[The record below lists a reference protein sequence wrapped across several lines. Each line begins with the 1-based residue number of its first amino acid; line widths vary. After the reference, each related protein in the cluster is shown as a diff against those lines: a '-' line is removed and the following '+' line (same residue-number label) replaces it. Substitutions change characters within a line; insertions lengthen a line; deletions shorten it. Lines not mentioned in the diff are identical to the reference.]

1 MIGKEDLR
9 QAFVVASYELRKYL
23 RGRRIVGMAIL
34 LALIVGLILGLPPAL
49 GSPYPSN
56 PNAFVGTFA
65 GFTSLLVV
73 LCGVLFAA
81 DALCSEHEKR
91 TGYFLFPNP
100 VRRETIVLGKLI
112 ASLAA
117 SWSILLLYYIAAAVA
132 ALVITKSLSWEIA
145 LSALYALAYAACV
158 TGVAFLLSSVLKGT
172 ISATVLTFFLFTLI
186 FNIVGALLQVGK
198 VSPWFIPTQASGIIS
213 DVLSPQTIVPPPGFP
228 LFIPDAATS
237 LAVFAGYFV
246 IGSIVATVVF
256 RRRELKT

>member
-9 QAFVVASYELRKYL
+9 QAFVVATYEIRKYL
-23 RGRRIVGMAIL
+23 RSRRLIGMTAL
-34 LALIVGLILGLPPAL
+34 LALIIGLILGLPPAL

-65 GFTSLLVV
+65 GFTSILAV

-100 VRRETIVLGKLI
+100 VRRETIVLGKLL

-117 SWSILLLYYIAAAVA
+117 SWLVVFLYYGVASVA
-132 ALVITKSLSWEIA
+132 ALAVTKDLSWEVA
-145 LSALYALAYAACV
+145 LSAAYALAYVACV
-158 TGVAFLLSSVLKGT
+158 VGVAFLLSSVLKGT
-172 ISATVLTFFLFTLI
+172 IAATVLTFFLFTLI
-186 FNIVGALLQVGK
+186 FNIVGALLQVGN

-213 DVLSPQTIVPPPGFP
+213 NVLSAPGGGPPGFP
-228 LFIPDAATS
+228 LFVPDPATS
-237 LAVFAGYFV
+237 LAVFAAYFV
-246 IGSIVATVVF
+246 VGSIVATVMF

>member
-1 MIGKEDLR
+1 MTAKEDLR

-23 RGRRIVGMAIL
+23 RSRRLLGMAVL
-34 LALIVGLILGLPPAL
+34 LALIIGLILGLPPAL
-49 GSPYPSN
+49 GSAYPSS

-65 GFTSLLVV
+65 GFTSLLAV

-100 VRRETIVLGKLI
+100 VRRETIVLGKLL

-117 SWSILLLYYIAAAVA
+117 SWLIVFLYYGVASVA
-132 ALVITKSLSWEIA
+132 ALAITKTLSWEVA
-145 LSALYALAYAACV
+145 LSAVYALAYVACV
-158 TGVAFLLSSVLKGT
+158 TGVAFLLSSILKGT

-186 FNIVGALLQVGK
+186 FTIVGALLQVGK
-198 VSPWFIPTQASGIIS
+198 VSPWFLPNEAAGIIS
-213 DVLSPQTIVPPPGFP
+213 NVLGTSSGPPGFG
-228 LFIPDAATS
+228 FVPDAATS

-246 IGSIVATVVF
+246 IGSIVATVLF